1 MIVDHKLDEIT
12 ICVTTHGKINYS
24 KACIYSLIHNT
35 IHPFKLIL
43 CSDVNDGTKEWAD
56 QIPEIHYCEYSPTPY
71 KGAAQARNANIKIAN
86 EIGNEFCVL
95 SDNDNMVPKAWDR
108 HIFDIMEEQPDIGL
122 AMPMVLDM
130 TWLSIPK
137 LSDKISFIKQRK
149 NDNNHFHTMKN
160 IIDEAYQEYGGF
172 DTYADKMIADNL
184 DVPLQS
190 FSNTWSF
197 YAFRLSAMH
206 AVGGYDE
213 EFIGAAWEDIDLAR
227 RLNKTGYRTVICC
240 QSLIHHWMNTTRSTE
255 PDAVAKE
262 TQNKE
267 YYRQKWT

>member
-1 MIVDHKLDEIT
+1 MIVDHNLKEIT
-12 ICVTTHGKINYS
+12 ICVTTHGKLNYS

-56 QIPEIHYCEYSPTPY
+56 QIPEIHHCEYSPTPY

-95 SDNDNMVPKAWDR
+95 SDNDNMVPKAWDK
-108 HIFDIMEEQPDIGL
+108 HIFDIMDKQPDIGL

-130 TWLSIPK
+130 TWLSIPR

-197 YAFRLSAMH
+197 YTFRLSAMH

-213 EFIGAAWEDIDLAR
+213 EFVGAAWEDIDLAR
-227 RLNKTGYRTVICC
+227 RLNKAGYRSVICC
-240 QSLIHHWMNTTRSTE
+240 QSLIHHWMNTTRSGE
-255 PDAVAKE
+255 PNAVAKE

-267 YYRQKWT
+267 YYREKWT